1 MLKVLCSA
9 LAVLALPL
17 AASATEYRTVERPR
31 QQCWNEQVA
40 AGRSGDYGGAVL
52 GGIAGG
58 LLGNTVGGGNGR
70 TAATAVGAVTGA
82 IVGDRTWGGGQP
94 SYQTVQRCRTVVD
107 QVQVPV
113 YDAPVYRTPVISAP
127 VVIEQPAYYL
137 APNPDPYSW
146 RREQWRREEW
156 RREQRRHER
165 EEQAEHRRHD
175 WREHH
180 WRDDE

>member
-1 MLKVLCSA
+1 MLKVLYSA
-9 LAVLALPL
+9 LALLALPL

-40 AGRSGDYGGAVL
+40 VGRSGDYGGAVL

-94 SYQTVQRCRTVVD
+94 SYQSVQRCRTVVD

-113 YDAPVYRTPVISAP
+113 YDAPVYRAPVISAP

-137 APNPDPYSW
+137 APNPDLTW

-165 EEQAEHRRHD
+165 EEQAEYRRHE